1 MFLLF
6 LVGLVVFFSSC
17 TAKKRGHLFV
27 DGALMRRLPI
37 DAFPTNASMVALK
50 INQDFIPTTPTALE
64 RMSVSSFAYRLIR
77 AMAKQTQDLDIVQKA
92 KQNGVHFVD
101 FSSHSFVSTVSPIE
115 FDLSQSKKVAMFTA
129 GYTIMRKYLESNTV
143 QMDQSTTEASCQ
155 DNNSTLPCAFPF
167 CVDADNCKWLKNMKM
182 NAIQQDQDQRSQI
195 YKSWLSLSLLTFG
208 MDPIVF
214 VQLSVL
220 VLICAVCSQCMTQ
233 SRNGIHK
240 MLVEN
245 YSGIRTV
252 RCEHCLRPWMPADL
266 PAHTIPTLPREEIEK
281 ALSVRGIYLAEQT
294 NGGGGL
300 RQISSDSQKQ
310 LPMNVSTTDANV
322 DRSMRLRLHK
332 AVWWENISL
341 RRPWSW
347 LSHSQHAPIVGQRC
361 GHDCPISLK
370 MTFIVLVVWL
380 SYLVSVLASA

>member
-1 MFLLF
+1 MVDLHSCCSCCLF
-6 LVGLVVFFSSC
+6 CSCRLFCFFC

-37 DAFPTNASMVALK
+37 DAFPSNASMVALK

-64 RMSVSSFAYRLIR
+64 HMSVSSFAYRLIR

-143 QMDQSTTEASCQ
+143 QVDQSTAKASCQ
-155 DNNSTLPCAFPF
+155 DNNTLSCAFPF
-167 CVDADNCKWLKNMKM
+167 CVDADNCEWLRNMKM

-195 YKSWLSLSLLTFG
+195 YNSWLSLSMLTFG
-208 MDPIVF
+208 VDPIVF
-214 VQLSVL
+214 VQLGVL

-245 YSGIRTV
+245 YSGIRTL

-294 NGGGGL
+294 NGGAGGL
-300 RQISSDSQKQ
+300 RQISSDSQQQ
-310 LPMNVSTTDANV
+310 LPMKISTTDANV
-322 DRSMRLRLHK
+322 DRSLRLRLH
-332 AVWWENISL
+332 
-341 RRPWSW
+341 
-347 LSHSQHAPIVGQRC
+347 
-361 GHDCPISLK
+361 
-370 MTFIVLVVWL
+370 
-380 SYLVSVLASA
+380 